1 MAGTDGERLVPELG
15 EDPRDLVMV
24 RWHGLTPFTSTALD
38 QTLRNL
44 GVTTV
49 VATGVSVNVGI
60 MGLCLSAVDLGYQ
73 VVLVRD
79 AVAGVP
85 EDYADSVIEHSLAMV
100 ATVVTSAQLLEAWA
114 RS

>member
-1 MAGTDGERLVPELG
+1 M
-15 EDPRDLVMV
+15 
-24 RWHGLTPFTSTALD
+24 
-38 QTLRNL
+38 
-44 GVTTV
+44 TTV

-85 EDYADSVIEHSLAMV
+85 AEYGKP
-100 ATVVTSAQLLEAWA
+100 
-114 RS
+114 